1 MLQLCCGRTY
11 RIYIITSLLGM
22 ASVERATSLMPVK
35 SSLYVRAFSCN
46 LMTNEIWVISEE
58 QIGGNQVMKIAL
70 RLLVLFAAV
79 GIGIQNFELPAPPL
93 PVPGAQAR

>member
-1 MLQLCCGRTY
+1 
-11 RIYIITSLLGM
+11 
-22 ASVERATSLMPVK
+22 
-35 SSLYVRAFSCN
+35 
-46 LMTNEIWVISEE
+46 
-58 QIGGNQVMKIAL
+58 MKIAL

>member
-1 MLQLCCGRTY
+1 
-11 RIYIITSLLGM
+11 M
-22 ASVERATSLMPVK
+22 ASVVRATSLMPVK

-46 LMTNEIWVISEE
+46 LMTKNFGVEKANF
-58 QIGGNQVMKIAL
+58 GGNQVMKIAL